1 MRNWRT
7 LILMISMLS
16 LFAVACGGAE
26 EGAEEVASEAG
37 DAAGSAESEVEDAA
51 GDDAASEEMTEEMT
65 EGMSSEMSSEGGAS
79 EDMAAADLTGE
90 VIVSGSST
98 VEPITA
104 LQGELFAAEAPGVT
118 VSVDGPGTGDG
129 FELFCNGETD
139 ISDASRAIEPEEV
152 EACEANGIEFIEL
165 QVAID
170 GITMLT
176 NPANDAITCLDATGA
191 YALVGPES
199 EGFANWSDATGLA
212 EEVGSAFAADF
223 PDAPLDITAP
233 GTESGTYDSF
243 IELTFEGLAEERG
256 QEPTTRPDY
265 NASADDNIIIE
276 GIIGSESSFGWV
288 GYAFFEENQDAVKAI
303 EYQGE
308 GGECVAPTTET
319 IADGSY
325 ELSRPLF
332 IYVAAESAERP
343 EVQSFVDFYVD
354 PANLE
359 TAVTETG
366 YVQSPDDVT
375 EEMVSTWESK
385 ETGAAAAEE
394 PAAGGSESEAASEA
408 SSEAASESSS

>member
-7 LILMISMLS
+7 LILMFSVLS
-16 LFAVACGGAE
+16 LLAAACGGDAE
-26 EGAEEVASEAG
+26 DTADEAASEVG
-37 DAAGSAESEVEDAA
+37 GAADTAASEVEEEPSEMASEMETEM
-51 GDDAASEEMTEEMT
+51 ASEEMTEEMP
-65 EGMSSEMSSEGGAS
+65 SEGGETAL
-79 EDMAAADLTGE
+79 ADLTGE

-104 LQGELFAAEAPGVT
+104 LQGELFSAEAPGVT

-152 EACEANGIEFIEL
+152 EVCEENGIEFIEL

-199 EGFANWSDATGLA
+199 EGFTNWSEAATLA
-212 EEVGSAFAADF
+212 EEVGSEFAADF

-308 GGECVAPTTET
+308 GGECVAPTAET